1 MARINRSFMDLV
13 VSIEEDNSLDLND
26 GLSADGDIQ
35 IDEAIAMEEEIEQI
49 NEAATE
55 IESGIDTTEEAMD
68 VADDLQEQV
77 DTTEELIDNNPEA
90 VTDEVVQASQEMFF
104 AALGRL
110 NYSIDQLKSL
120 RVANEGSVPAI
131 TRLRISNEA
140 ISETIKNIWEKI
152 AQFFKR
158 ISAAIKNLYQKAVLF
173 FNSTEKKAKALID
186 KISKT
191 PKDIEINE
199 ELGIKAAKKL
209 GTLNMLTDSSIGLA
223 TAYKDLVY
231 NKLLA
236 VLKSPLVVSQAKM
249 GQYSIRYP
257 SNLDAAITKA
267 ADGKEVELTILYP
280 SYISVVVSD
289 ENGVFRSVSAKL
301 ENDQIEA
308 VGKKMNNRKIN
319 TSDFINDLKAVQDIA
334 KNFKSVHNDMNK
346 MRDNVY
352 KAMELKTTKGDE
364 IDRIFYRNGGF
375 IANTVAFQYM
385 MSIIKCSGALLSY
398 YSVLTA
404 DKK

>member
-13 VSIEEDNSLDLND
+13 VSIEEDNSLGLND

-209 GTLNMLTDSSIGLA
+209 GTLNMLIDSPIGLA

-257 SNLDAAITKA
+257 SSLDAAITKA

-289 ENGVFRSVSAKL
+289 ENAVFRSVSAKL
-301 ENDQIEA
+301 ENDQIEE
-308 VGKKMNNRKIN
+308 VGKKMNNRKIS

-334 KNFKSVHNDMNK
+334 KNFKSVHNDINK
-346 MRDNVY
+346 MRDNIY
-352 KAMELKTTKGDE
+352 KAMELKITKGDE
-364 IDRIFYRNGGF
+364 VDRIFYRNGGF

-404 DKK
+404 GKK

>member
-209 GTLNMLTDSSIGLA
+209 GTLSMLTNSHVAVA
-223 TAYKDLVY
+223 TTYKDLVY

-236 VLKSPLVVSQAKM
+236 VLKSPLIVSQAKM

-257 SNLDAAITKA
+257 SSLDAAITKA
-267 ADGKEVELTILYP
+267 ADGKDVELTILYP
-280 SYISVVVSD
+280 GYVSVVVSD
-289 ENGVFRSVSAKL
+289 ENAVFRSVSAKL

-308 VGKKMNNRKIN
+308 VGKKMNNSKIS
-319 TSDFINDLKAVQDIA
+319 TSAFVNELKAVQDIA
-334 KNFKSVHNDMNK
+334 KNFKSIHNDINK
-346 MRDNVY
+346 MRDNIY

-364 IDRIFYRNGGF
+364 VDRVFYRNGGF

-398 YSVLTA
+398 YSVLAA